1 MSEPTLSTVPLI
13 EALCVTAGLITH
25 EDVAHCFELQHTRY
39 PGTPIGRILVLQGY
53 LSQNELARM
62 IAQQQNF
69 RRVFCATL
77 DNRLAPVVSAP
88 RAAAAQDS
96 AASAVVP
103 EMASFTATELDTNPL
118 FGATR

>member
-1 MSEPTLSTVPLI
+1 MPDCLSLHGFGAWWRETL
-13 EALCVTAGLITH
+13 
-25 EDVAHCFELQHTRY
+25 TRY

-69 RRVFCATL
+69 RRVFCVTL
-77 DNRLAPVVSAP
+77 DNRLAPVVSVP
-88 RAAAAQDS
+88 REAAAQDS
-96 AASAVVP
+96 AASAAVP

-118 FGATR
+118 FGITR